1 MFNQSRGSVFSYR
14 SLVAVVLLLTLS
26 PLQAFAAAPSAG
38 DILRQQPQPP
48 AVVVP
53 ETPPAPLPVPAE
65 KEKETGPKIL
75 VKGFRIKG
83 AHLIPE
89 AELAAQLQG
98 AIGKELSFR
107 QLRATTSI
115 LIAYYAHKGYLA
127 RVILPEQD
135 VRDGIVTLQV
145 VEGKRGNLRI
155 NSIGSRIDSARVER
169 LIDQRLGKGDAMNI
183 ADLGEALSILN
194 EQPGILS
201 NSALVPGKGQGDID
215 VVVTALAKPLFGAA
229 LGVNNYGM
237 KATGTLQESGS
248 VTLSNPTGH
257 FDVATLT
264 ANVSDG
270 TTYSRLDYS
279 LAAGDSG
286 LRLGADASNLRYRL
300 TQSSFSSLQATGRA
314 DTVGLTASYPL
325 ARRSAFNLSLTGS
338 YDDKKLIDDTIA
350 GETGN
355 HHVTVSNLG
364 LSGYTLGNPDSLL
377 GSGMTSFGA
386 DLGFGNSDQLNA
398 AALAADSTTRQE
410 QGHFNK
416 LAYNAGYL
424 LPITSKWSL
433 NATLRGQFA
442 DKNLNSTERFYLG
455 GPDAVRAYPTGEA
468 TGDEGW
474 LFSLNATDN
483 VSDSLAAHVFLDSGS
498 IVLNRNLWNNWNAGS
513 PGVPNRYMLSGAGV
527 GLDWRMSP
535 HMLVTASIATPL
547 GNNPGSTNGFN
558 SDGSKVATRGWL
570 GLNAQF

>member
-1 MFNQSRGSVFSYR
+1 M
-14 SLVAVVLLLTLS
+14 
-26 PLQAFAAAPSAG
+26 QAFAAPPSAG

-48 AVVVP
+48 TVVVP
-53 ETPPAPLPVPAE
+53 EAPPPAPPAPAE
-65 KEKETGPKIL
+65 QEKETGPKIL

-107 QLRATTSI
+107 QLRATATI
-115 LIAYYAHKGYLA
+115 LTAYYAKKGYLA
-127 RVILPEQD
+127 RVVLPEQEIK
-135 VRDGIVTLQV
+135 DGIVTLLV
-145 VEGKRGNLRI
+145 VEGKRGNLRV
-155 NSIGSRIDSARVER
+155 NSFGSRIDTARVGSFIDHR
-169 LIDQRLGKGDAMNI
+169 LAKGDTMNLS
-183 ADLGEALSILN
+183 DLGEALAILN
-194 EQPGILS
+194 EQPGVLS
-201 NSALVPGKGQGDID
+201 NSSLVPGRGQGDID
-215 VVVTALAKPLFGAA
+215 LVVTTLDKPLFGAA
-229 LGVNNYGM
+229 LSVNNYGM
-237 KATGTLQESGS
+237 KSTGQLQEGGS
-248 VTLSNPTGH
+248 LTLSNPTGH
-257 FDVATLT
+257 FDAASLT
-264 ANVSDG
+264 TNVSDG

-279 LAAGDSG
+279 LAAGDAG
-286 LRLGADASNLRYRL
+286 LRLGANASNLRYRL
-300 TQSSFSSLQATGRA
+300 TQSSFSALQASGRA

-338 YDDKKLIDDTIA
+338 YDDKKLVDDTVA

-377 GSGMTSFGA
+377 GSGMASFGA

-410 QGHFNK
+410 QGHFDK

-424 LPITSKWSL
+424 RPITSRWSI

-474 LFSLNATDN
+474 LFSLTATEN

-513 PGVPNRYMLSGAGV
+513 PGVPNRYMLSGVGV
-527 GLDWRMSP
+527 GLDWRISP
-535 HMLVTASIATPL
+535 HVLVTSSIATPL
-547 GNNPGSTNGFN
+547 GNNPGSINGLN